1 MLVFWLVCF
10 IALFGATEFYRW
22 LTHLINV
29 NVTGFNWA
37 ELPLPI
43 FILAGV
49 ALAIA
54 SNRSKQSGLPFQESF
69 PSPKPKPST
78 ADAAED
84 SPQSASATPA
94 ATPAAT
100 AHTPAISAASAPKIQ
115 MRSASAQAKTNSPT
129 ISYTIDKDNHRSERR
144 PKNP

>member
-10 IALFGATEFYRW
+10 IVLFGATEFYRW

-29 NVTGFNWA
+29 NVTGLNWA

-54 SNRSKQSGLPFQESF
+54 SNHAKQSGLPFQESF

-78 ADAAED
+78 VNTAKD
-84 SPQSASATPA
+84 SAQSASATS
-94 ATPAAT
+94 AAT
-100 AHTPAISAASAPKIQ
+100 AQTPAINAASAPKIQ
-115 MRSASAQAKTNSPT
+115 MRSASAQPKTNSPT

-144 PKNP
+144 PKTP